1 MLTKTQQVQS
11 DHIIH
16 VDRTIMSSMADPF
29 DIWKRVHRLSERILG
44 ANLATEALEA
54 WCREN
59 AIGDGRVIALR
70 APDPAPETMDE
81 ESLEALYPYSPDKSA
96 RFRCVRLAT
105 AGTVI
110 VNALNWYF
118 PENLSRDICTKLDT
132 TDIPFGRAV
141 KHLHPKRRTF
151 FVRRCAPEQ
160 FNDTEEIA
168 PTFTAFEHRAV
179 VYGGNGAP
187 LAIVHERFLASLVLP

>member
-16 VDRTIMSSMADPF
+16 VDRTIMSSMADPP

-141 KHLHPKRRTF
+141 NPSNLTTQKKSRRHLRHSSIELSCMEAMGLRSPSCMSGSLRRLSCRRRHDTF
-151 FVRRCAPEQ
+151 
-160 FNDTEEIA
+160 IM
-168 PTFTAFEHRAV
+168 
-179 VYGGNGAP
+179 
-187 LAIVHERFLASLVLP
+187 LA